1 MRCLHSLACWFFL
14 IFISNGVA
22 VEEPKSDSTGTLEI
36 DLVFP
41 RNESTFVPSL
51 MTPFVFSFQPPQLVP
66 ILLPYLIYR
75 VYNYSNTTS
84 PALAGRIDRR
94 SINLSANGDP
104 HFEVNYHRQL
114 DVEGKWLMTLISGV
128 LVCYED
134 RHNLYNNSHFID
146 ANYTETNITFT
157 TKGPSGQVDLAAE
170 TSEKNCPSPVG
181 LHIDVQDTIKIPEGD
196 FRAGETVAEVCAV
209 EPLVTLPDKCV
220 AVTPAATSSIAAEM
234 SLRVCSTNYDNRSEI
249 PESFGCKP
257 LGEEESMGVQ
267 ILFEGTTCLAL
278 LLGALVYIL

>member
-51 MTPFVFSFQPPQLVP
+51 MTPFVFSFRTPQLVP
-66 ILLPYLIYR
+66 ILLPYLIYS

-84 PALAGRIDRR
+84 PALDGRIVRE
-94 SINLSANGDP
+94 SMNLTANDDP
-104 HFEVNYHRQL
+104 HFHVDYHRQL
-114 DVEGKWLMTLISGV
+114 NVEGKWLMTLTAGV

-146 ANYTETNITFT
+146 ANYTKINITFT

-170 TSEKNCPSPVG
+170 TSDKNCPSPVG
-181 LHIDVQDTIKIPEGD
+181 LHIDVQDTMKIPQGD
-196 FRAGETVAEVCAV
+196 LRAVETVTDVCAV

-220 AVTPAATSSIAAEM
+220 DVTPAATSSMAAKM
-234 SLRVCSTNYDNRSEI
+234 SDLVCGSIRNRSEI

-257 LGEEESMGVQ
+257 LGWKESMGVR
-267 ILFEGTTCLAL
+267 IAFGGTTCLAL
-278 LLGALVYIL
+278 LLGALAYIL